1 MQGPLR
7 KDLTRISTQDLLTIY
22 LSKIMQGPLRGS
34 HQGLHKIFSQGPV
47 QDHART
53 SVQDHARTSDKISSG
68 SSQHLLTRTSTR
80 SCLKLLQD
88 RHSRTFQKTHKKYF
102 YQDLTEST
110 KISIG
115 PQRGRS
121 DTHKVP
127 RGLRER
133 HPHSNRPTTRAIRQP
148 QSSER
153 VARSHVRFSQNL
165 ARTTKHEHLK
175 KSKTTFYLGLIHFC
189 VEVYEVLPLPRKMS
203 PRHPKCCTCRTESS
217 SCQQK

>member
-1 MQGPLR
+1 M
-7 KDLTRISTQDLLTIY
+7 
-22 LSKIMQGPLRGS
+22 
-34 HQGLHKIFSQGPV
+34 
-47 QDHART
+47 
-53 SVQDHARTSDKISSG
+53 QDHARTSDKISSG

-175 KSKTTFYLGLIHFC
+175 KSKTTFLPRSHPLLRRGLQSTAPATKN
-189 VEVYEVLPLPRKMS
+189 EPEASEVLHVPHGIIIMSAKMTTLSQTRLSTLSRHHPGS
-203 PRHPKCCTCRTESS
+203 PNTAPATKNYL
-217 SCQQK
+217 QKHLSF